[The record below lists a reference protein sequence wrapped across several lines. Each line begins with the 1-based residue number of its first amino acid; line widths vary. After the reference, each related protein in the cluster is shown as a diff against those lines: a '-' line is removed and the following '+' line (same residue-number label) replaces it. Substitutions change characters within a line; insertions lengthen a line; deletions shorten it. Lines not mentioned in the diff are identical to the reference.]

1 MKKTKGFTLTEMLV
15 YISVSSIIILTIA
28 SFVLWVNRSSTK
40 IKVLKEVLNNS
51 KSAMETM
58 SYEIKHAKSIYS
70 STSVFST
77 HPGQL
82 SLETPNYAQKD
93 EDVSYIDFFVCEQKL
108 CLKKEN
114 QDLIVLTSDKVQ
126 VKNLEFN
133 QVATSSVQI
142 NLKIDYLA
150 PSDKP
155 EYQASINTTS
165 TVSIRTY

>member
-1 MKKTKGFTLTEMLV
+1 MKKTKGFTLVEMLV
-15 YISVSSIIILTIA
+15 YISVSSIIILATA
-28 SFVLWVNRSSTK
+28 SFVLWVNRSNTK
-40 IKVLKEVLNNS
+40 AKVLKEVLNNS
-51 KSAMETM
+51 RSAMETM

-70 STSVFST
+70 PTSVFST
-77 HPGQL
+77 NPGQL
-82 SLETPNYAQKD
+82 SLETPNYAQED
-93 EDVSYIDFFVCEQKL
+93 EDTSYIDFFICEQKL

-114 QDLIVLTSDKVQ
+114 QDPIVLTSNKVQ
-126 VKNLEFN
+126 VKSLKFN

-165 TVSIRTY
+165 TVSIRIY

>member
-1 MKKTKGFTLTEMLV
+1 MKKTKGFTLTEMLI
-15 YISVSSIIILTIA
+15 YISVSSIAILAIA
-28 SFVLWVNRSSTK
+28 SFVLWVNRSNTK

-51 KSAMETM
+51 KSAIETM
-58 SYEIKHAKSIYS
+58 SYEIKHAKSIYIP
-70 STSVFST
+70 TSIFST

-82 SLETPNYAQKD
+82 SLETPSYAQKD
-93 EDVSYIDFFVCEQKL
+93 EYISYIDFFICEQSL

-114 QDLIVLTSDKVQ
+114 QDPIILTSDKVQ

-133 QVATSSVQI
+133 QVDTSSVQI

-165 TVSIRTY
+165 TVSIRIY